1 MKFLDLFAGIG
12 GFRLG
17 MEAAGHQCVG
27 FCEVDDFA
35 RKSYKAIFNT
45 EKEVE
50 LHDIRSVPDESI
62 RGLGQ
67 VDILCGGFPCQSFSL
82 AGSRRGFRDERGDLF
97 FEVARFA
104 KLLRPSYIFLE
115 NVPGLLSHGGG
126 DTFETILSTLD
137 ALGYNVEWQ
146 VLNSSHFGVPQNR
159 QRVFLVGHSRR
170 RGTRPIFPLGSYN
183 REVAE
188 LSEIRTNSL
197 TAQYPGGQ
205 GNGSYII
212 ESKPKRVGNIHPSG
226 KGMNGDV
233 YSAEG
238 PAPTLTTNKGEGMKI
253 VLSGRLPGNYSITN
267 RVYDPSGIAPTLS
280 TMQEGG
286 QEPKIIQR
294 SHGFNKGG
302 EHKIAP
308 TLTSHSY
315 HENNLVKI
323 VDFYNKIVKDE
334 VGTLTS
340 SGGGS
345 TVRTG
350 SFGVTDGYRIR
361 KLTPRECWRL
371 QGFPDWAFDKACYGE
386 VIPQG
391 YFDLLLSRKLPRKKW
406 RKLWRITRKQQMSN
420 SQLYKQAGNSVTVPV
435 ITAIAKYFES
445 DVPNEKKK
453 NG

>member
-27 FCEVDDFA
+27 FCEVDGFA

-45 EKEVE
+45 EKDVE

-62 RGLGQ
+62 RGLGR

-82 AGSRRGFRDERGDLF
+82 AGSRRGFRDERGNLF
-97 FEVARFA
+97 FEVTRFA

-233 YSAEG
+233 YSTEG

-253 VLSGRLPGNYSITN
+253 VLSGRLPGKYSITN
-267 RVYDPSGIAPTLS
+267 RVYDTSGIAPTLS
-280 TMQEGG
+280 TMQGG
-286 QEPKIIQR
+286 DQEPKIIQR

-315 HENNLVKI
+315 QENNLVKI

-406 RKLWRITRKQQMSN
+406 RKLWRITRKQRMSN

>member
-17 MEAAGHQCVG
+17 MEMAGHECVG
-27 FCEVDDFA
+27 FCEVDVFA

-82 AGSRRGFRDERGDLF
+82 AGSRRGFRDERGNLF

-159 QRVFLVGHSRR
+159 QRIFLVRHSRR
-170 RGTRPIFPLGSYN
+170 RGTRPIFPLGSDN

-188 LSEIRTNSL
+188 LPEIRTNSL

-205 GNGSYII
+205 GNGSYIV

-253 VLSGRLPGNYSITN
+253 VLSGRLPGKYSITN
-267 RVYDPSGIAPTLS
+267 RVYDTSGIAPTLS
-280 TMQEGG
+280 TMQGGG

-315 HENNLVKI
+315 QENNLVKI

-371 QGFPDWAFDKACYGE
+371 QGFPDWAFDRAEK
-386 VIPQG
+386 VN
-391 YFDLLLSRKLPRKKW
+391 
-406 RKLWRITRKQQMSN
+406 SN

-435 ITAIAKYFES
+435 IATIAKFF
-445 DVPNEKKK
+445 K
-453 NG
+453 

>member
-17 MEAAGHQCVG
+17 MEAAGHECVG
-27 FCEVDDFA
+27 FCEIDKFA
-35 RKSYKAIFNT
+35 RESYKAIHDT
-45 EKEVE
+45 KGEIE
-50 LHDIRSVPDESI
+50 LHDITAVSDDTI

-82 AGSRRGFRDERGDLF
+82 AGSRRGFRDERGNLF

-188 LSEIRTNSL
+188 LPKIRTNSL

-212 ESKPKRVGNIHPSG
+212 ESKPKRVGNVHPSG

-238 PAPTLTTNKGEGMKI
+238 TAPTLTTNKGEGMKI
-253 VLSGRLPGNYSITN
+253 LLSGRLSGKYSITN
-267 RVYDPSGIAPTLS
+267 RVYDTSGIAPTLS
-280 TMQEGG
+280 IMQGGG

-302 EHKIAP
+302 EHEIAP

-315 HENNLVKI
+315 QENNLVKI

-391 YFDLLLSRKLPRKKW
+391 YFDLLLLRKLPRKKW
-406 RKLWRITRKQQMSN
+406 RKLWRITRKQRMSN
-420 SQLYKQAGNSVTVPV
+420 SQLYKQAGNSVTVNV
-435 ITAIAKYFES
+435 IAAIAKKF
-445 DVPNEKKK
+445 K
-453 NG
+453 

>member
-27 FCEVDDFA
+27 FCEVDGFA

-82 AGSRRGFRDERGDLF
+82 AGSRRGFRDERGNLF

-159 QRVFLVGHSRR
+159 QRIFLVGHSRR
-170 RGTRPIFPLGSYN
+170 RGTQPIFPLGSDN

-188 LSEIRTNSL
+188 LPEIRTNSL

-205 GNGSYII
+205 GNGSYIV
-212 ESKPKRVGNIHPSG
+212 ESKPKRVGNIDPSG
-226 KGMNGDV
+226 KGMNGDI
-233 YSAEG
+233 YSVEG
-238 PAPTLTTNKGEGMKI
+238 TAPTLTTNKGEGMKI
-253 VLSGRLPGNYSITN
+253 VLSGKLPGKYSITN
-267 RVYDPSGIAPTLS
+267 RLYDTSGIAPTLS
-280 TMQEGG
+280 TMQGGG

-302 EHKIAP
+302 EYKIAP

-315 HENNLVKI
+315 QENNLVKI

-391 YFDLLLSRKLPRKKW
+391 YFDLLLSRKLSRKKW
-406 RKLWRITRKQQMSN
+406 QKLWRITRKQRMSN

-435 ITAIAKYFES
+435 IAAIAKCFS
-445 DVPNEKKK
+445 
-453 NG
+453 

>member
-27 FCEVDDFA
+27 FCEVDGFA

-82 AGSRRGFRDERGDLF
+82 AGSRRGFRDERGNLF

-159 QRVFLVGHSRR
+159 QRIFLVGHSRR
-170 RGTRPIFPLGSYN
+170 RGTQPIFPLGSDN

-188 LSEIRTNSL
+188 LPEIRTNSL

-205 GNGSYII
+205 GNGSYIV

-226 KGMNGDV
+226 KGMNGDI
-233 YSAEG
+233 YSVEG
-238 PAPTLTTNKGEGMKI
+238 TAPTLTTNKGEGMKI
-253 VLSGRLPGNYSITN
+253 VLSGKLPGKYSITN
-267 RVYDPSGIAPTLS
+267 RLYDTSGIAPTLS
-280 TMQEGG
+280 TMQGGG

-302 EHKIAP
+302 EYKIAP

-315 HENNLVKI
+315 QENNLVKI

-391 YFDLLLSRKLPRKKW
+391 YFDLLLSRKLSRKKW
-406 RKLWRITRKQQMSN
+406 QKLWRITRKQRMSN

-435 ITAIAKYFES
+435 IAAIAKCFS
-445 DVPNEKKK
+445 
-453 NG
+453 

>member
-233 YSAEG
+233 YSTEG
-238 PAPTLTTNKGEGMKI
+238 P
-253 VLSGRLPGNYSITN
+253 
-267 RVYDPSGIAPTLS
+267 APTLS
-280 TMQEGG
+280 TMQGG
-286 QEPKIIQR
+286 DQEPKIIQR

-315 HENNLVKI
+315 QENNLVKI

-406 RKLWRITRKQQMSN
+406 RKLWRITRKQRMSN

>member
-17 MEAAGHQCVG
+17 MEAAGHECVG

-82 AGSRRGFRDERGDLF
+82 AGSRRGFRDERGNLF

-159 QRVFLVGHSRR
+159 QRIFLVGHSRR
-170 RGTRPIFPLGSYN
+170 RGTQPIFPLGSDN

-188 LSEIRTNSL
+188 LPEIRTNSL

-205 GNGSYII
+205 GNGSYIV

-253 VLSGRLPGNYSITN
+253 VLSGRLPGKYSITN
-267 RVYDPSGIAPTLS
+267 RVYDTSGIAPTLS
-280 TMQEGG
+280 TMQGGG

-315 HENNLVKI
+315 QENNLVKI

-391 YFDLLLSRKLPRKKW
+391 YFDLLLSRKLSRKKW
-406 RKLWRITRKQQMSN
+406 QKLWRITRKQRMSN

-445 DVPNEKKK
+445 NVPNEKKK

>member
-17 MEAAGHQCVG
+17 MEAAGHECVG

-82 AGSRRGFRDERGDLF
+82 AGSRRGFRDERGNLF
-97 FEVARFA
+97 FEVTRFA

-183 REVAE
+183 WEVAE

-253 VLSGRLPGNYSITN
+253 VLSGRLPGKYSITN
-267 RVYDPSGIAPTLS
+267 RVYDTSGIAPTLS
-280 TMQEGG
+280 TMQGGG

-315 HENNLVKI
+315 QENNLVKI

-391 YFDLLLSRKLPRKKW
+391 YFDLLLSRKLSRKKW
-406 RKLWRITRKQQMSN
+406 QKLWRITRKQRMSN

-445 DVPNEKKK
+445 NVPNEKKK

>member
-17 MEAAGHQCVG
+17 MEAAGHECVG

-82 AGSRRGFRDERGDLF
+82 AGSRRGFRDERGNLF
-97 FEVARFA
+97 FEVTRFA

-253 VLSGRLPGNYSITN
+253 VLSGRLPGKYSITN
-267 RVYDPSGIAPTLS
+267 RVYDTSGIAPTLS
-280 TMQEGG
+280 TMQGGG

-315 HENNLVKI
+315 QENNLVKI

-391 YFDLLLSRKLPRKKW
+391 YFDLLLSRKLSRKKW
-406 RKLWRITRKQQMSN
+406 QKLWRITRKQRMSN

-445 DVPNEKKK
+445 NVPNEKKK

>member
-27 FCEVDDFA
+27 FCEVDGFA

-82 AGSRRGFRDERGDLF
+82 AGSRRGFRDERGNLF

-159 QRVFLVGHSRR
+159 QRIFLVGHSRR
-170 RGTRPIFPLGSYN
+170 RGTQPIFPLGSYN

-253 VLSGRLPGNYSITN
+253 VLSGRLPGKYSITN

-280 TMQEGG
+280 TMQGGG

-386 VIPQG
+386 VISQG

-406 RKLWRITRKQQMSN
+406 RKLWRITRKQRMSN

-435 ITAIAKYFES
+435 ITAIAKCFS
-445 DVPNEKKK
+445 
-453 NG
+453 

>member
-17 MEAAGHQCVG
+17 MEAAGHECVG

-50 LHDIRSVPDESI
+50 LHDIRCVPDESI

-82 AGSRRGFRDERGDLF
+82 AGSRRGFRDERGNLF

-188 LSEIRTNSL
+188 LPKIRTNSL

-212 ESKPKRVGNIHPSG
+212 ESKPKRVGNVHPSG

-238 PAPTLTTNKGEGMKI
+238 TAPTLTTNKGEGMKI
-253 VLSGRLPGNYSITN
+253 VLSGRLSGKYSITN
-267 RVYDPSGIAPTLS
+267 RVYDTSGIAPTLS
-280 TMQEGG
+280 TMQGGG

-302 EHKIAP
+302 EHEIAP

-315 HENNLVKI
+315 QENNLVKI

-386 VIPQG
+386 IIPQG
-391 YFDLLLSRKLPRKKW
+391 YFDLLLLRKLPRKKW
-406 RKLWRITRKQQMSN
+406 RKLWRITRKQRMSN

-445 DVPNEKKK
+445 DVPNEKTK
-453 NG
+453 ND